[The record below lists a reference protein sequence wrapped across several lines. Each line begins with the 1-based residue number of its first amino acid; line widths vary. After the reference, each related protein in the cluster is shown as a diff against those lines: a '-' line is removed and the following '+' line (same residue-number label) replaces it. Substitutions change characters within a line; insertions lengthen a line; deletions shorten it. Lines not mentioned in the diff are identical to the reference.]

1 VKKLTI
7 VLALALCVLSLHAET
22 KFSWIDSVSDD
33 TDKMLPGVDPSKVKG
48 DIIVSGSSTVFPLSV
63 AISESFK
70 KEGYKGN
77 VSLDSIGS
85 GGGMERFIKGEIDI
99 AAASRA
105 IKSSEAEAARKAGR
119 DPLEIRIGSDAITV
133 CVSKKNTFV
142 TGLTKAEL
150 AILFSTAEFWSDV
163 RASFPK
169 KPILRY
175 TPGTDSGTFDYFIEH
190 VFAKNK
196 KPLLEAKNLNMS
208 EDDNVLV
215 QGVLGSEYAV
225 GFFGFAYF
233 VENKA
238 KMTALA
244 LDGVDASTATVDN
257 GTYQLSRPLFLY
269 TTAKILHEKPQVAAF
284 VDYYL
289 TSVNRLIKKVGY
301 FPAHA
306 DVLKKAK
313 QSYLDAVKGLY

>member
-1 VKKLTI
+1 MKKLTI

-22 KFSWIDSVSDD
+22 KFSWVDSVSDD

-48 DIIVSGSSTVFPLSV
+48 DVIVSGSSTVFPLSV
-63 AISESFK
+63 AIAESFK

-77 VSLDSIGS
+77 VSLDSIGT
-85 GGGMERFIKGEIDI
+85 GGGMERFTKGEVDI
-99 AAASRA
+99 AAASRT
-105 IKSSEAEAARKAGR
+105 IKSSEADAARKAGR
-119 DPLEIRIGSDAITV
+119 EPLEFRIGSDAITV

-150 AILFSTAEFWSDV
+150 ALLFSTAQYWSDV
-163 RASFPK
+163 RSNFPK
-169 KPILRY
+169 KEILRY
-175 TPGTDSGTFDYFIEH
+175 TPGTDSGTFDYFVEH

-215 QGVLGSEYAV
+215 QGVEGSEYAV

-244 LDGVDASTATVDN
+244 LDGVAASSATVDA

-269 TTAKILHEKPQVAAF
+269 TTAKILRDKPQVAAF

-301 FPAHA
+301 FPAPDA
-306 DVLKKAK
+306 ALKKSK
-313 QSYLDAVKGLY
+313 QGFVDSVKGLF